1 MTNIETWTATRE
13 RLVHLGA
20 TDEQMEAVRRAGAR
34 RRHEARVESARVAL
48 DQLVAGICLPAA
60 EDPDRQAIRALVRE
74 AITRALGC
82 VGMPGSACGSSPPG
96 WLAGG
101 PSADAR
107 IAAWQ
112 YALDAWPVGLSSG
125 LTHYVTASEGCVVVM
140 RAADD
145 APVGVVYSDE
155 SALSDAE
162 QRDALSPV
170 LAEHLLA
177 VSVWQAALAVDTWL
191 VQGAS
196 GPMPP
201 LPDASAAAELERIIC
216 TRRYGAARR
225 HLVVGGAMSEAP

>member
-13 RLVHLGA
+13 RLARLGA

-34 RRHEARVESARVAL
+34 RRHEARVAAATREL

-82 VGMPGSACGSSPPG
+82 VGMPGSAG

-112 YALDAWPVGLSSG
+112 YALDAWPSGFSSG
-125 LTHYVTASEGCVVVM
+125 TPHYVTASEGCVVVM

-145 APVGVVYSDE
+145 APVGVVYSNE
-155 SALSDAE
+155 SALPDAE
-162 QRDALSPV
+162 QRGALSPV
-170 LAEHLLA
+170 LAEHLLTA
-177 VSVWQAALAVDTWL
+177 SVERAALAVDTWL

-201 LPDASAAAELERIIC
+201 LPDASAAAELERVIC
-216 TRRYGAARR
+216 ARRYGT
-225 HLVVGGAMSEAP
+225 MSETA